1 MSRGSNM
8 LALQFRLLGK
18 FTVSYNQTSLDY
30 FNVQKV
36 QELLC
41 YLLVHRDRPHHRD
54 VLAELLWNNVNTP
67 YSKKYLRKTL
77 WQLQTALRS
86 IPSAPS
92 NKLLIIDPH
101 WIQISKDAV
110 YWLDVSLIENL
121 FTSVRG
127 KRGSELSPQQ
137 FAELQQ
143 SVTAYTGDLL
153 EGWFQDWCLYYRVRL
168 REMFLDIVDKL
179 MEYCEAND
187 QSEMG
192 IEFGN
197 IILSYDRARERSHQ
211 RIMRLYYAAGYRS
224 AALQQFKIC
233 QRALREQLDVEP
245 SERTRNIYNQIM
257 SDNLGPWDD
266 LELTSTSSNGL
277 SFSGQMQKRLRRVE
291 KLVRAQSKLQ
301 ARLERELHEIKSELD
316 PHH

>member
-1 MSRGSNM
+1 
-8 LALQFRLLGK
+8 
-18 FTVSYNQTSLDY
+18 
-30 FNVQKV
+30 
-36 QELLC
+36 
-41 YLLVHRDRPHHRD
+41 
-54 VLAELLWNNVNTP
+54 LAELLWNNFNTP

-211 RIMRLYYAAGYRS
+211 RIMRLYYTAGYRS

-233 QRALREQLDVEP
+233 QRALRDELDVEP
-245 SERTRNIYNQIM
+245 SERTKNIYNQIL

-266 LELTSTSSNGL
+266 LELTSTSLNGN
-277 SFSGQMQKRLRRVE
+277 SFSGRMQNRLRRVE

-301 ARLERELHEIKSELD
+301 ARLERELHEIKSELGTHD
-316 PHH
+316 

>member
-1 MSRGSNM
+1 MHG
-8 LALQFRLLGK
+8 LQFRLLGK
-18 FTVSYNQTSLDY
+18 FTVTYNQTSLDY

-41 YLLVHRDRPHHRD
+41 YLLVHRDRPHNRD
-54 VLAELLWNNVNTP
+54 VLADLLWNNVNTP

-110 YWLDVSLIENL
+110 YWLDVSLIEKL

-137 FAELQQ
+137 FGELQQ

-211 RIMRLYYAAGYRS
+211 RIMRLYYTAGYRS

-233 QRALREQLDVEP
+233 QRALRDELDVEP
-245 SERTRNIYNQIM
+245 SERTKNIYNQIL

-266 LELTSTSSNGL
+266 LELTSTSLNGN
-277 SFSGQMQKRLRRVE
+277 SFSGRMQNRLRRVE

-301 ARLERELHEIKSELD
+301 ARLERELHEIKSELGTHD
-316 PHH
+316 